1 MSALANAE
9 HNYDMNTDE
18 LVIKEAYANEGPTL
32 KRFRHVHKVVQVQL
46 INVQATLQSS

>member
-18 LVIKEAYANEGPTL
+18 LVVKEAYANEGPTL
-32 KRFRHVHKVVQVQL
+32 KTCTRSCKCYQ
-46 INVQATLQSS
+46 

>member
-18 LVIKEAYANEGPTL
+18 LVVKEAYANEGPTL
-32 KRFRHVHKVVQVQL
+32 KRFRPRTRSCKC
-46 INVQATLQSS
+46 INKRTSHYNRR